1 MPIKRFSP
9 FKNEADTL
17 QVGDMSIKNRL
28 DRISLSGSL
37 DITVDQEGLELAREL
52 MEILS
57 LTIHELVHTN
67 LPDKIAAVEPEL
79 VKDPSA

>member
-9 FKNEADTL
+9 YKNDADTL
-17 QVGDMSIKNRL
+17 HVGDMTIQNRL

-37 DITVDQEGLELAREL
+37 DITLDQEGLESAREL

-67 LPDKIAAVEPEL
+67 LPDKIAAVEPEI
-79 VKDPSA
+79 VKDPVA